1 MKKKEN
7 DEKLL
12 TALELKVMNILW
24 DLGQGFVK
32 DVMEKWEEQPL
43 PAYNTISTVIRILE
57 EKGFVGHTAYGR
69 SHQYLPSLTRED
81 YQKRVMSSVLDNVFS
96 GSVADMISSLVDQ
109 RNLSNQEIEELKH
122 LIDRA
127 E

>member
-1 MKKKEN
+1 MKKKDN

-24 DLGQGFVK
+24 DLGEGFVK
-32 DVMEKWEEQPL
+32 EVMEKWEEEPV

-57 EKGFVGHTAYGR
+57 EKGFVGHHALGR
-69 SHQYLPSLTRED
+69 SHRYIPSLSRDD
-81 YQKRVMSSVLDNVFS
+81 YQKRVMTNVLDNVFS
-96 GSVADMISSLVDQ
+96 GSVATMISSLVEQ
-109 RNLSNQEIEELKH
+109 RNLSDREIEELKH